1 MQGELSLAAGQWAGD
16 RAVPCSILKPGGEAA
31 LLLASPD
38 GAADPPCRP
47 APTPWRSAL
56 TGSSRRGG
64 DLLVADVFGRDS
76 VNGVLGNV
84 GSMIAHPFE
93 VARDEH

>member
-1 MQGELSLAAGQWAGD
+1 VPIRPSSLRQQKFAFDVSAFPKIYLISAAHFRKRRELRW
-16 RAVPCSILKPGGEAA
+16 
-31 LLLASPD
+31 
-38 GAADPPCRP
+38 
-47 APTPWRSAL
+47 
-56 TGSSRRGG
+56 GG
-64 DLLVADVFGRDS
+64 DLLVSDVFGRDS